1 MVLDD
6 FADFDVWVGGVIE
19 WVPRIRY
26 VGGIRV
32 WFPNVDRERLYYGDL
47 LDMYVKA
54 GGKGLNVV
62 IYFCLPGHTLENG
75 IRMLNGDEG
84 IRELLLT
91 FKGLSVIPIYFEEK
105 QGPLLV
111 VDSQGNVLSQDE
123 QIPYLPYNAP
133 NTHDA
138 TNAPEIDEATN
149 APYIDENNPSP
160 IHNPIPTSPLFEGAE
175 TSFTEEGEGGDCAED
190 GERGFEG
197 AENYERDGEGAE
209 NGEGGFQWGFEGVE
223 NGEGGSS
230 SSDSTASQC
239 PSWLLE
245 DLEGPLDDD
254 IFEHRPPD
262 HTRKLFKA
270 IRSFV
275 REQRK
280 KKKAEEEQRQEDER
294 NLRGEGWF
302 SDASVE
308 DDIESLRGSD
318 NEDPCFPV
326 WNERMNFDNE
336 ELSVG
341 MKFPTREK
349 YREVLRDW
357 AVRRGWDLK
366 FQHNETKK
374 ITATL
379 CKYNPGSTLVLKVD
393 RDLSPP
399 VLQRMYYCL
408 SGLREGFLNGWME
421 MIIYPIA
428 MAYVEIEKFDS
439 WEWFLK
445 LLLRDIGSAE
455 ERGWAFISD
464 RQKGLLEA
472 VSSLAPNAEHR
483 FCLRHMY
490 NNFKAKFKGQ
500 QLKKLFWK
508 AASTYNVKQH
518 LRVMKEIERVS
529 PKVGSV
535 QTAFEWL
542 SEVPVH
548 HWARCFFP
556 ARTKCD
562 TLVNNMSESFNS
574 YILEAREQPIID
586 MFETIRKK
594 CMTRIQIKK
603 AGMEKYDKDVCPN
616 ICKKIERQRQE
627 SRHCFPS
634 WAVYNHMINPVP
646 GMHDFEESPL
656 GKVAPPSVKSKVGRP
671 KKHPNVPTNGS
682 GTSHAAEIPSNA
694 AINLNEIPACNNQT
708 GLSQNE
714 HIFPFSEMPQ
724 TSQFMTSSQGS
735 QSRTNE
741 IPQASQFMTSSQ
753 GSQSKTNEMP
763 SIFHKLRR
771 PSFTQPTTSRPR
783 FVPPRSSQFTSPLEI
798 PLQPAQISTATQP
811 PSNSNAQMHQSLQP
825 SDRPVQQAPKRRK
838 QSAPVSKTTKMQ
850 KIGEGSSINSSFQRQ
865 SGSYTRPTLSSQLK
879 SIFTSYRPGTVSN
892 SSKTQ
897 EASGKR
903 D

>member
-1 MVLDD
+1 
-6 FADFDVWVGGVIE
+6 
-19 WVPRIRY
+19 
-26 VGGIRV
+26 
-32 WFPNVDRERLYYGDL
+32 
-47 LDMYVKA
+47 
-54 GGKGLNVV
+54 
-62 IYFCLPGHTLENG
+62 
-75 IRMLNGDEG
+75 
-84 IRELLLT
+84 
-91 FKGLSVIPIYFEEK
+91 
-105 QGPLLV
+105 
-111 VDSQGNVLSQDE
+111 
-123 QIPYLPYNAP
+123 
-133 NTHDA
+133 
-138 TNAPEIDEATN
+138 
-149 APYIDENNPSP
+149 
-160 IHNPIPTSPLFEGAE
+160 
-175 TSFTEEGEGGDCAED
+175 
-190 GERGFEG
+190 
-197 AENYERDGEGAE
+197 
-209 NGEGGFQWGFEGVE
+209 
-223 NGEGGSS
+223 
-230 SSDSTASQC
+230 
-239 PSWLLE
+239 
-245 DLEGPLDDD
+245 
-254 IFEHRPPD
+254 
-262 HTRKLFKA
+262 
-270 IRSFV
+270 
-275 REQRK
+275 
-280 KKKAEEEQRQEDER
+280 
-294 NLRGEGWF
+294 
-302 SDASVE
+302 
-308 DDIESLRGSD
+308 
-318 NEDPCFPV
+318 
-326 WNERMNFDNE
+326 
-336 ELSVG
+336 
-341 MKFPTREK
+341 
-349 YREVLRDW
+349 
-357 AVRRGWDLK
+357 
-366 FQHNETKK
+366 
-374 ITATL
+374 
-379 CKYNPGSTLVLKVD
+379 
-393 RDLSPP
+393 
-399 VLQRMYYCL
+399 
-408 SGLREGFLNGWME
+408 
-421 MIIYPIA
+421 

-586 MFETIRKK
+586 MFETIRRK

-634 WAVYNHMINPVP
+634 WAGQDKFEVSHYMENHIVYLNERHCSCGMFQLVGYPCCHAIAAINYHRLNVEDYVDSVFKKEKYLAVYNHMINPVP

-671 KKHPNVPTNGS
+671 KKVRRRDQNDIRETGRVSRKGLTHTCGICLRTGHNKRSCKNPPHPNLRETQHPNVPTNGS

-783 FVPPRSSQFTSPLEI
+783 FAAKI

>member
-1 MVLDD
+1 
-6 FADFDVWVGGVIE
+6 
-19 WVPRIRY
+19 
-26 VGGIRV
+26 
-32 WFPNVDRERLYYGDL
+32 
-47 LDMYVKA
+47 
-54 GGKGLNVV
+54 
-62 IYFCLPGHTLENG
+62 
-75 IRMLNGDEG
+75 
-84 IRELLLT
+84 
-91 FKGLSVIPIYFEEK
+91 
-105 QGPLLV
+105 
-111 VDSQGNVLSQDE
+111 
-123 QIPYLPYNAP
+123 
-133 NTHDA
+133 
-138 TNAPEIDEATN
+138 
-149 APYIDENNPSP
+149 
-160 IHNPIPTSPLFEGAE
+160 
-175 TSFTEEGEGGDCAED
+175 
-190 GERGFEG
+190 
-197 AENYERDGEGAE
+197 
-209 NGEGGFQWGFEGVE
+209 
-223 NGEGGSS
+223 
-230 SSDSTASQC
+230 
-239 PSWLLE
+239 
-245 DLEGPLDDD
+245 
-254 IFEHRPPD
+254 
-262 HTRKLFKA
+262 
-270 IRSFV
+270 
-275 REQRK
+275 
-280 KKKAEEEQRQEDER
+280 
-294 NLRGEGWF
+294 
-302 SDASVE
+302 
-308 DDIESLRGSD
+308 
-318 NEDPCFPV
+318 
-326 WNERMNFDNE
+326 
-336 ELSVG
+336 
-341 MKFPTREK
+341 
-349 YREVLRDW
+349 
-357 AVRRGWDLK
+357 
-366 FQHNETKK
+366 
-374 ITATL
+374 
-379 CKYNPGSTLVLKVD
+379 
-393 RDLSPP
+393 
-399 VLQRMYYCL
+399 
-408 SGLREGFLNGWME
+408 
-421 MIIYPIA
+421 
-428 MAYVEIEKFDS
+428 
-439 WEWFLK
+439 
-445 LLLRDIGSAE
+445 
-455 ERGWAFISD
+455 
-464 RQKGLLEA
+464 
-472 VSSLAPNAEHR
+472 
-483 FCLRHMY
+483 
-490 NNFKAKFKGQ
+490 
-500 QLKKLFWK
+500 
-508 AASTYNVKQH
+508 
-518 LRVMKEIERVS
+518 MKEIERVS

-586 MFETIRKK
+586 MFETIRRK

-634 WAVYNHMINPVP
+634 WAGQDKFEVSHYMENHIVYLNERHCSCGMFQLVGYPCCHAIAAINYHRLNVEDYVDSVFKKEKYLAVYNHMINPVP

-724 TSQFMTSSQGS
+724 TSQFMTSSQDAF
-735 QSRTNE
+735 N
-741 IPQASQFMTSSQ
+741 
-753 GSQSKTNEMP
+753 
-763 SIFHKLRR
+763 FHKLRR

>member
-1 MVLDD
+1 MKDCMIIALQY
-6 FADFDVWVGGVIE
+6 ASI
-19 WVPRIRY
+19 I
-26 VGGIRV
+26 
-32 WFPNVDRERLYYGDL
+32 
-47 LDMYVKA
+47 
-54 GGKGLNVV
+54 
-62 IYFCLPGHTLENG
+62 LE
-75 IRMLNGDEG
+75 
-84 IRELLLT
+84 
-91 FKGLSVIPIYFEEK
+91 
-105 QGPLLV
+105 
-111 VDSQGNVLSQDE
+111 
-123 QIPYLPYNAP
+123 A
-133 NTHDA
+133 H
-138 TNAPEIDEATN
+138 
-149 APYIDENNPSP
+149 
-160 IHNPIPTSPLFEGAE
+160 
-175 TSFTEEGEGGDCAED
+175 
-190 GERGFEG
+190 
-197 AENYERDGEGAE
+197 
-209 NGEGGFQWGFEGVE
+209 W
-223 NGEGGSS
+223 
-230 SSDSTASQC
+230 
-239 PSWLLE
+239 
-245 DLEGPLDDD
+245 
-254 IFEHRPPD
+254 
-262 HTRKLFKA
+262 
-270 IRSFV
+270 
-275 REQRK
+275 
-280 KKKAEEEQRQEDER
+280 
-294 NLRGEGWF
+294 
-302 SDASVE
+302 
-308 DDIESLRGSD
+308 
-318 NEDPCFPV
+318 
-326 WNERMNFDNE
+326 
-336 ELSVG
+336 
-341 MKFPTREK
+341 
-349 YREVLRDW
+349 
-357 AVRRGWDLK
+357 
-366 FQHNETKK
+366 
-374 ITATL
+374 
-379 CKYNPGSTLVLKVD
+379 LKVD

-408 SGLREGFLNGWME
+408 SGLREGFLNGCRP
-421 MIIYPIA
+421 IIGLDGCFLKSLYRGQLLTAIGRDGNDNIYPIA

-586 MFETIRKK
+586 MFETIRRK

-603 AGMEKYDKDVCPN
+603 AGMEKYDKDAKKVRRRDQNDIRETGRVSRKGLTHTCGICLRTGHNKRSCKNPPHPN
-616 ICKKIERQRQE
+616 LRETQ
-627 SRHCFPS
+627 
-634 WAVYNHMINPVP
+634 
-646 GMHDFEESPL
+646 
-656 GKVAPPSVKSKVGRP
+656 
-671 KKHPNVPTNGS
+671 HPNVPTNGS